1 MIVSDS
7 SPLIYLAKIGR
18 LTLLKD
24 LYKEVIVSDG
34 VIGEVLIKGKPGTT
48 EIEKAL
54 DEGWSRRVKAKIDFD
69 PESDG
74 ISKVDAELI
83 CLARDKGLQLLTNDR
98 ALFYCAKSHGVKSE
112 WFTLM
117 IIKATKSD
125 LLSPDDAE
133 ELLTELV
140 HSGLRIRSEVLAELV
155 RQIRDLK
162 D

>member
-18 LTLLKD
+18 LMLLKD
-24 LYKEVIVSDG
+24 LYKEIIVSGG
-34 VIGEVLIKGKPGTT
+34 VVEEVLIKGKPGTT

-54 DEGWSRRVKAKIDFD
+54 DEGWLRRVEVEPDFD
-69 PESDG
+69 PESEG
-74 ISKVDAELI
+74 ISRVDAELI
-83 CLARDKGLQLLTNDR
+83 CLARDRGLQLLTNDK

-117 IIKATKSD
+117 IIEATKSS

-140 HSGLRIRSEVLAELV
+140 RSGLRIRSEVLAELV
-155 RQIRDLK
+155 RQTRDLK

>member
-34 VIGEVLIKGKPGTT
+34 VIEEVLIKGKPGTT
-48 EIEKAL
+48 EMEKAL
-54 DEGWSRRVKAKIDFD
+54 DEGWLEKVEVEVDFD
-69 PESDG
+69 PESEG
-74 ISKVDAELI
+74 ISEVDAELI
-83 CLARDKGLQLLTNDR
+83 CLARDRELQLLTNDR

-112 WFTLM
+112 WFTLT
-117 IIKATKSD
+117 IIKAAKSD

-133 ELLTELV
+133 ELLMELV
-140 HSGLRIRSEVLAELV
+140 QSGLRIRSEVLAELV